1 MRLIQVRRRL
11 IWDGIAGRF
20 APVAGI
26 VLGLMALVV
35 PVASSSSVLN
45 MPLFASP
52 VGTAFTYQGHLQMNG
67 APAAGPCDMQLSLF
81 DAPTPTVQIGTTQIR
96 LNVPVTNGQF
106 TIPDLDFGNVFNG
119 DARWLQIAVRCPA
132 GGGAYTTL
140 NPLVALTPTPYA
152 IFASS
157 AGTANTA
164 NIATTAASFTGNLA
178 GDVTGT
184 QGATTVAQLQGRPM
198 SATAP
203 TANQVLQF
211 SGGQWTPSTLSI
223 PPPSPPGF
231 IHVYRLSPQTLV
243 PFDDVVFDAVGTST
257 ADITLSLDGELIF
270 GTAGFY
276 KVSYTAFVTS
286 GAIFCLA
293 NNDVQIVGTAFWV
306 ASNEQVNGH
315 AIVFFNAGD
324 VLSLRNISPGPA
336 VLSGPPVGPG
346 ATTASMIVERLQ

>member
-1 MRLIQVRRRL
+1 MQVRRRL

-45 MPLFASP
+45 MPLFASS

-67 APAAGPCDMQLSLF
+67 VPAAGPCDMQLGLF
-81 DAPTPTVQIGTTQIR
+81 DAPTPTVQVGTTQTR

-164 NIATTAASFTGNLA
+164 NSATTAASFTGNLA

-184 QGATTVAQLQGRPM
+184 QGATTVAKLQGQPI
-198 SATAP
+198 SSTAP
-203 TANQVLQF
+203 SANQVLQF

-223 PPPSPPGF
+223 PEPEPPAF
-231 IHVYRLSPQTLV
+231 IHVYRMTPQTLN
-243 PFDDVVFDAVGTST
+243 PFDDVEFDAVAIST
-257 ADITLSLDGELIF
+257 GQVVIGPDGVLIF
-270 GTAGFY
+270 TISGYY

-293 NNDVQIVGTAFWV
+293 KNDVQMVGTAFWV

-315 AIVFFNAGD
+315 AIAFFNAGD
-324 VLSLRNISPGPA
+324 VLTLKSISPGPA
-336 VLSGPPVGPG
+336 VLSGPPVGPA